1 MIQDIAPRRLANE
14 YHGNATPQQD
24 DLVLFVRGQEVA
36 VRRVGAKE
44 FCLPRVGE
52 CEQADA
58 QLTYLFSLDNHACW
72 LAPECG
78 TAVPPAGYELV
89 HNRALRM
96 EHRGPRELMYVV
108 YTAVHLADWYAKN
121 RYCGACGSAMEH
133 HPAMRAMR
141 CPSCENTVFPRLN
154 PAVIVCVC
162 DPERNKIVLTRYA
175 AGRYAPIDALVAGFV
190 EIGETVEDC
199 VRREVRE
206 ELGLKVKNIRYYKSQ
221 PWGVAGD
228 ILSGYWCDVDGDPTI
243 HRDASELGR
252 AVWAGPNQIPGQPD
266 DLSLTNEMMCLWRN
280 LHQTPQAGKY
290 SFYGWQSADVLD
302 AQGRTPRDL
311 YDQLLGLWCAKTC
324 APRMRDSWS
333 EQNPTLGQCSITA
346 FLAQDLFGG
355 EVYGVPLGDGNY
367 HCFNVVGYCVFDLT
381 SEQFGNRALDY
392 GSAVLQSRE
401 QHFQKTEKRER
412 YELLRNMLK
421 SQ

>member
-1 MIQDIAPRRLANE
+1 MIQDIAPHRLANE
-14 YHGNATPQQD
+14 YRGNATPRQD
-24 DLVLFVRGQEVA
+24 DSVLFVRGQEVA
-36 VRRVGAKE
+36 VRRVGDGE

-52 CEQADA
+52 CGQIAS
-58 QLTYLFSLDNHACW
+58 QPTYLFALDDHACW
-72 LAPECG
+72 LAPACG
-78 TAVPPAGYELV
+78 AAEPPAGYELV
-89 HNRALRM
+89 HNRVLRM
-96 EHRGPRELMYVV
+96 ERRGPRELMYVA
-108 YTAVHLADWYAKN
+108 YTAVHLAGWYANN
-121 RYCGACGSAMEH
+121 RYCGACGTAMEH
-133 HPAMRAMR
+133 CQNMRAMR
-141 CPSCENTVFPRLN
+141 CPSCGNTVFPRLN
-154 PAVIVCVC
+154 PAVIVCVR

-190 EIGETVEDC
+190 EIGETIEDC

-206 ELGLKVKNIRYYKSQ
+206 ELGLEVKNIRYYKSQ

-243 HRDASELGR
+243 RMDAGELGR

-280 LHQTPQAGKY
+280 LHQVPQAGEY
-290 SFYGWQSADVLD
+290 AFYGWQTADVLD
-302 AQGRTPRDL
+302 AQGRTPRDI
-311 YDQLLGLWCAKTC
+311 YDLLLGLWCAKTC

-381 SEQFGNRALDY
+381 SEQFGDKPLDY
-392 GSAVLQSRE
+392 GSAVPQSRE
-401 QHFQKTEKRER
+401 QHFQKVEKRER
-412 YELLRNMLK
+412 YELLRSMLK
-421 SQ
+421 G